1 MGGTTEMGG
10 ANDEVGGAT
19 IGESVKSMHISLGN
33 MWAGISSNPSHSSSF
48 ISCTGDV
55 LRVGGVSDE

>member
-10 ANDEVGGAT
+10 AKDEGGGAT

-33 MWAGISSNPSHSSSF
+33 M
-48 ISCTGDV
+48 
-55 LRVGGVSDE
+55 

>member
-10 ANDEVGGAT
+10 AKDEGGGAT

-33 MWAGISSNPSHSSSF
+33 MWAGISSNPSHSSF
-48 ISCTGDV
+48 ISCTGDI